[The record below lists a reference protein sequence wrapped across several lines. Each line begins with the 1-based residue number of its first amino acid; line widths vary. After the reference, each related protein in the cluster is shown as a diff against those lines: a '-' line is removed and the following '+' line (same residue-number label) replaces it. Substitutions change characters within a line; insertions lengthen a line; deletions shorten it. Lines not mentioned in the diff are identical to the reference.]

1 MKQRL
6 QILTFFGILSS
17 LSTILSV
24 QPELQCGEKIPDS
37 FWLNSFEKLKSR
49 LNQHSEQNF
58 NKKKAK
64 NVIIFVGD
72 GLGISTMT
80 AGRIYQGQQNIKKME
95 KMKKSEKSQ
104 NLVNSTESIPF
115 DQKITCGA
123 EYEFFFEKNLPMTGL
138 SKTYSINKQTPDSAS
153 TATAMFSG
161 KKTEHFNL
169 GHPEDVDQKPSILEY
184 AKKVLNKKTGFVT
197 TTHIFH
203 ATPAALY
210 AHHLLRWEYKEVLS
224 QFLNKTDCFDVA
236 LGGGSALAPPEAF
249 SNITWTNVT
258 VENVKTPMTLD
269 SNADLPLIGMFSPE
283 EMPYS
288 DERDPKIHPN
298 LTEMTLFT
306 LEKLV
311 NENGFF
317 MMSEGGRIDQAHHKN
332 YAKRALVELVELDE
346 AIEATFKRLEELN
359 ILDETLIV
367 LTADHSHQ
375 FVMGSYSDMGDTLF
389 GFLPETIVNTDQKTS
404 EYSRP
409 KGYDGSDVHTSS
421 DTGDWYMP
429 LSYVTGPGGKWQD
442 LNETRNE
449 TLNKFEAI
457 DFQFPSFVRTR
468 SATHAGEDVAI
479 FARGPQSHLV
489 SGSHEQSDIYYVM
502 KEAFEFVEP
511 GVVENVEIVSRIQKL
526 GDKKLGDQK
535 LGNQC
540 SENECEGKIEKNWW
554 YGVQVVYVL
563 VIVLLS
569 VIYLRQKNS
578 IKELET
584 ALYNPGKPLENK
596 QAFAVV

>member
-1 MKQRL
+1 MKQKKL

-17 LSTILSV
+17 LPTFLSV
-24 QPELQCGEKIPDS
+24 QAELQCGEKIPDS
-37 FWLNSFEKLKSR
+37 FWRNSFEKLKSR
-49 LNQHSEQNF
+49 LNRDSEQNF

-95 KMKKSEKSQ
+95 KLKKSG
-104 NLVNSTESIPF
+104 NFDDSTESIPF

-169 GHPEDVDQKPSILEY
+169 GHPEDEDQKPSILEY
-184 AKKVLNKKTGFVT
+184 AKKVLKKKTGFVT
-197 TTHIFH
+197 TTSWFTKKLPFFVGNIISSCFFDQKWPLQVTFEQNRLFSSKNIFFGKKINLRPKNFILTKPLCTHLFH

-210 AHHLLRWEYKEVLS
+210 AHQLVRWEYPQVLT

-236 LGGGSALAPPEAF
+236 LGGGFAIAPPEAF
-249 SNITWTNVT
+249 SNITFTNVT
-258 VENVKTPMTLD
+258 VENVKNPKTLS
-269 SNADLPLIGMFSPE
+269 SNSDLPLIGMFAPK

-306 LEKLV
+306 LDKLV
-311 NENGFF
+311 DEDHGFF

-346 AIEATFKRLEELN
+346 AIEATFERLEELG
-359 ILDETLIV
+359 ILDETLII

-375 FVMGSYSDMGDTLF
+375 FVMGSYGDLGDTCV
-389 GFLPETIVNTDQKTS
+389 FLK
-404 EYSRP
+404 
-409 KGYDGSDVHTSS
+409 
-421 DTGDWYMP
+421 
-429 LSYVTGPGGKWQD
+429 
-442 LNETRNE
+442 
-449 TLNKFEAI
+449 KFAKI
-457 DFQFPSFVRTR
+457 DF
-468 SATHAGEDVAI
+468 
-479 FARGPQSHLV
+479 
-489 SGSHEQSDIYYVM
+489 
-502 KEAFEFVEP
+502 
-511 GVVENVEIVSRIQKL
+511 
-526 GDKKLGDQK
+526 
-535 LGNQC
+535 
-540 SENECEGKIEKNWW
+540 
-554 YGVQVVYVL
+554 
-563 VIVLLS
+563 
-569 VIYLRQKNS
+569 
-578 IKELET
+578 
-584 ALYNPGKPLENK
+584 
-596 QAFAVV
+596 